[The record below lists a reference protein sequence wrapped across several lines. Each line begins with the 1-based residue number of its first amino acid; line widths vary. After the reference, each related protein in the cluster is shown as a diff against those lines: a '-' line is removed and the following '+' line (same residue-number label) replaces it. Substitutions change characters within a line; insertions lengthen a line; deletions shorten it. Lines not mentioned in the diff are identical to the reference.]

1 MARNQ
6 LTQRQRTASNPLPVG
21 TFDDTSIRYL
31 TGTLGGTNQVSTGGY
46 GGGTVNHLSLIHISE
61 PTRPY

>member
-21 TFDDTSIRYL
+21 TFNDTSIRYL
-31 TGTLGGTNQVSTGGY
+31 TGTLGGTNQVSAGGY
-46 GGGTVNHLSLIHISE
+46 GGGTLNH
-61 PTRPY
+61 